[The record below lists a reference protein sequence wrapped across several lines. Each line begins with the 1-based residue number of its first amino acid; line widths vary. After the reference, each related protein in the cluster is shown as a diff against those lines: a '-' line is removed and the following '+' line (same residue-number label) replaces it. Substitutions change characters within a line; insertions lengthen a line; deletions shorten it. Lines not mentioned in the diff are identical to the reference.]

1 MKKQLFLILTMLLP
15 TMAMAYD
22 AEIDGIYY
30 NFEGTEATVTYQR
43 MESGD
48 YYSDYSGDVIIP
60 QSVTYKG
67 NTYEVT
73 NIDYDAFKNCH
84 KLTSVVI
91 PNSVTSIGYGA
102 FSYCHNLA
110 SIQFPESVTDIDG
123 YAFEGTAW
131 FDNQPDGVVYV
142 GKVAY
147 KYKGEVPEN
156 TTINI
161 TDGTVSISPYAFKD
175 CNGLSSITIP
185 GSVMNIGYRA
195 FDGTAWYNSQLDG
208 VVYAGKVAYKYKG
221 SMPENTVIDVK
232 EGTLGIAKYAFDG
245 CSNLKSINIPEG
257 VTIIGECAFRG
268 CTNLTTVSIPVSVN
282 NIGHSAFESCWKL
295 YSVTIPEGVTNIG
308 SHTFYSCFALT
319 SITLPKSLK
328 TIGSNA
334 FFQCTK
340 LSSITIPEGVTT
352 IGSYVFD
359 HCWILSS
366 ITIPK
371 SVISLGKYAIYGCSS
386 LSSIIVHEENPV
398 YDSRNGCNAIIE
410 TASNTLITGCMNTI
424 IPEGVTCISDY
435 AFYQCSGLQSLIIPK
450 SVTSIGTGA
459 FNYCNGLTSIEVE
472 SGNPMFDS
480 RNDCNALIETA
491 SNALIMGC
499 SNTIIPVGV
508 TTIGNNA
515 FYECDGLTSISIPE
529 GVTSIGD
536 NAFKNC
542 YGLTSIIFPESI
554 TSIGYSAFSRTP
566 WFENQPDGLVY
577 AGKVAYTYK
586 GTMPDNTIIELNDG
600 TLGIAGNAFSSCT
613 GLTSINIP
621 NSVTNIGVS
630 AFSGCQNL
638 NTIIIPNGVTS
649 IGGGAFN
656 GCQALTSINIPEGVT
671 SIENFTFEGCNNL
684 ASITIPKNVTRIG
697 EYAFFNCSNLTSI
710 VIPKG
715 VTSIGG
721 SAFDHCT
728 SISSIT
734 IPEGVTCIGSHA
746 FYDCNGLTTI
756 KIPESVTEIGYHAFD
771 TRSSLSAVKVGM
783 KNPVEL
789 LPGTFWGCATLYVP
803 YGCKAAYQSAEH
815 WQDFR
820 EIIECNFSEVDNQFI
835 AAGYSTTIEI
845 GVNNFETNLVGFQM
859 DLALPEGVGIDKAG
873 CTLSS
878 RITDENQELTIGK
891 LESSAYRITSTSLS
905 LTPISGN
912 DGTLLN
918 LKLIAADGCVG
929 GQATISN
936 IIFSTA
942 ESEKIIMGDKT
953 FDISILYNLT
963 YKVDGQ
969 EYKDTCVAYGSELT
983 PEAEPTKEGNTFGG
997 WSEIPET
1004 MPNHDVEITGR
1015 FYIYGD
1021 VNTDEDV
1028 DVVDVVDIAR
1038 FVVATPSVSFREK
1051 LADLNKDN
1059 TVNIADA
1066 VALVNHIVG
1075 DQNFA
1080 RAMTPSKPYNYNLCQ
1095 IQLLSTQK
1103 NALSLC
1109 LDGDADFT
1117 AFQFEVKL
1125 PQGVDITAMRINGQR
1140 KDGHQLLY
1148 NKVADNRYRVTVLSL
1163 SNAAFKGNEGE
1174 LLNISV
1180 NGQPTDMISVNN
1192 ILFVAKNGTGIAF
1205 DALSLSEATDITNVH
1220 VNEGNNVIYDLQG
1233 RKLSKV
1239 QRGMNIVNGR
1249 KVILNK

>member
-1 MKKQLFLILTMLLP
+1 MKKQLFLLMMLLP
-15 TMAMAYD
+15 MMAMAYD

-30 NFEGTEATVTYQR
+30 NFNGTEATVTYKIV
-43 MESGD
+43 ESGT
-48 YYSDYSGDVIIP
+48 YFSDYSGDVIIP

-67 NTYEVT
+67 KSYEVT
-73 NIDYDAFKNCH
+73 SIGYEAFEKCH

-91 PNSVTSIGYGA
+91 PNGVTSIGYGA
-102 FSYCHNLA
+102 FRYCHNLA

-131 FDNQPDGVVYV
+131 FDNQPDGVVYA

-147 KYKGEVPEN
+147 KYKGEMTEN
-156 TTINI
+156 TAINI
-161 TDGTVSISPYAFKD
+161 TDGTVSISTYAFKD

-185 GSVMNIGYRA
+185 ESVMSIGYSA
-195 FDGTAWYNSQLDG
+195 FEGTVWYDNQPDG
-208 VVYAGKVAYKYKG
+208 VVYAGKVVYKYKG
-221 SMPENTVIDVK
+221 EMTENTVINVE
-232 EGTLGIAKYAFDG
+232 EGTFGIAKYAFDG

-257 VTIIGECAFRG
+257 VTIIGEGAFRS
-268 CTNLTTVSIPVSVN
+268 CTNLTTVNIPVSVN
-282 NIGHSAFESCWKL
+282 NIGHSAFESCYKL
-295 YSVTIPEGVTNIG
+295 YSVTIPEGVTSIK
-308 SHTFYSCFALT
+308 SHSFYNCFDL
-319 SITLPKSLK
+319 SSVTLPKSLK
-328 TIGSNA
+328 TITGSHVFN
-334 FFQCTK
+334 QCQSLK
-340 LSSITIPEGVTT
+340 SITIPDGVIS
-352 IGSYVFD
+352 IGDYVFD
-359 HCWILSS
+359 ACWNLSS

-371 SVISLGKYAIYGCSS
+371 SVINIGVEVFPSS
-386 LSSIIVHEENPV
+386 LSSIVVEEGNPV
-398 YDSRNGCNAIIE
+398 FDSRNNCNALIE
-410 TASNTLITGCMNTI
+410 TTSNTLITGCKNTV

-472 SGNPMFDS
+472 SGNPIFDS
-480 RNDCNALIETA
+480 RNSCNALIETA
-491 SNALIMGC
+491 SNTLILGC
-499 SNTIIPVGV
+499 NNTIIPKGV
-508 TTIGNNA
+508 TNIGHDA
-515 FYECDGLTSISIPE
+515 FHDCSGLTFISIPE

-536 NAFKNC
+536 NAFYGC

-554 TSIGYSAFSRTP
+554 TSIGYSAFSGTP

-621 NSVTNIGVS
+621 NSVTNIGVG
-630 AFSGCQNL
+630 AFSGCRNL

-671 SIENFTFEGCNNL
+671 SIENQTFWNCRSL
-684 ASITIPKNVTRIG
+684 ASVTIPKSVTRIG
-697 EYAFFNCSNLTSI
+697 ENAFFYCSKLTSI

-715 VTSIGG
+715 VTTIGG
-721 SAFDHCT
+721 SAFWGCT

-783 KNPVEL
+783 RNPIAL
-789 LPGTFWGCATLYVP
+789 LPGTFWGSATLYVP
-803 YGCKAAYQSAEH
+803 YGCKEIYQSAEH

-820 EIIECNFSEVDNQFI
+820 EIVECDYVDVEDQAI
-835 AAGYSTTIEI
+835 MAGNSTMVEI
-845 GVNNFETNLVGFQM
+845 DVNNYDTNLVAFQM
-859 DLALPEGVGIDKAG
+859 DLILPEGVGIDKTG

-878 RITDENQELTIGK
+878 RITDENQELIIGK
-891 LESSAYRITSTSLS
+891 LESGAYRITSTSLS

-942 ESEKIIMGDKT
+942 ESEKIIMSDKT

-969 EYKDTCVAYGSELT
+969 EYKDTCVAYGRALT
-983 PEAEPTKEGNTFGG
+983 LEAEPTKETYTFGG
-997 WSEIPET
+997 WSELPET

-1015 FYIYGD
+1015 FYLYGD
-1021 VNTDEDV
+1021 VNTDEAV

-1038 FVVATPSVSFREK
+1038 FVVTTPSVKFREK

-1066 VALVNHIVG
+1066 VTLVNHIAG

-1080 RAMTPSKPYNYNLCQ
+1080 RATASSEPFNYDQCQ
-1095 IQLLSTQK
+1095 LQLLSTQA
-1103 NALSLC
+1103 NALSFC

-1117 AFQFEVKL
+1117 AFQFEVEL
-1125 PQGVDITAMRINGQR
+1125 PQGVDITDMRINGQR

-1148 NKVADNRYRVTVLSL
+1148 SKLAENRYRVAALSL
-1163 SNAAFKGNEGE
+1163 SNAVFKGNEGE
-1174 LLNISV
+1174 LLNISID
-1180 NGQPTDMISVNN
+1180 GLPTDEISVDN
-1192 ILFVAKNGTGIAF
+1192 ILFVTKNGTSITFNG
-1205 DALSLSEATDITNVH
+1205 LSLSGTVTGIANIDA
-1220 VNEGNNVIYDLQG
+1220 NEGNNTIFDLQG

-1239 QRGMNIVNGR
+1239 QRGINIVNGR
-1249 KVILNK
+1249 KVFVNK

>member
-1 MKKQLFLILTMLLP
+1 MNMKKQLFLLMMLFP
-15 TMAMAYD
+15 MMAMAYD

-91 PNSVTSIGYGA
+91 PNGVTSIGYGA
-102 FSYCHNLA
+102 FCYCHNLA

-131 FDNQPDGVVYV
+131 FDNQPDGVVYA

-147 KYKGEVPEN
+147 KYKGEMTEN
-156 TTINI
+156 TAINI

-185 GSVMNIGYRA
+185 ESVMNIGYSA

-257 VTIIGECAFRG
+257 VTTIGEGAFRS
-268 CTNLTTVSIPVSVN
+268 CTNLTTVNIPVSVN
-282 NIGHSAFESCWKL
+282 NIGHSAFESCYKL
-295 YSVTIPEGVTNIG
+295 YSVTIPEGVTSIK
-308 SHTFYSCFALT
+308 SHSFYNCFDL
-319 SITLPKSLK
+319 SSVTLPKSLK
-328 TIGSNA
+328 TITGSHVFN
-334 FFQCTK
+334 QCQSLK
-340 LSSITIPEGVTT
+340 SITIPDGVIS
-352 IGSYVFD
+352 IGDYVFD
-359 HCWILSS
+359 ACWNLSS

-371 SVISLGKYAIYGCSS
+371 SVINIGVEAFPSS
-386 LSSIIVHEENPV
+386 LSSIVVEEGNPV
-398 YDSRNGCNAIIE
+398 FDSRNNCNALIK
-410 TASNTLITGCMNTI
+410 TASNTLITGCKNTV
-424 IPEGVTCISDY
+424 IPEGVTSIGDY
-435 AFYQCSGLQSLIIPK
+435 AFYQCNGLQSLVIPK
-450 SVTSIGTGA
+450 SVTSISTNA
-459 FNYCNGLTSIEVE
+459 FRYCSGLTSIEVE
-472 SGNPMFDS
+472 SGNPIFDS
-480 RNDCNALIETA
+480 RNSCNALIETT
-491 SNALIMGC
+491 
-499 SNTIIPVGV
+499 SNTLILGCNN
-508 TTIGNNA
+508 TT
-515 FYECDGLTSISIPE
+515 IPE

-536 NAFKNC
+536 EAFWRCSGLTSISIPKGVTSVGNNAFDGC
-542 YGLTSIIFPESI
+542 SGLTSIIIPESV
-554 TSIGYSAFSRTP
+554 TNIGYSAFSSTA
-566 WFENQPDGLVY
+566 WLENQPDGLVY

-621 NSVTNIGVS
+621 NSVTNIGVG
-630 AFSGCQNL
+630 AFSGCRNL

-671 SIENFTFEGCNNL
+671 SIENFTFDGCNNL
-684 ASITIPKNVTRIG
+684 ASITIPKSVTRIG
-697 EYAFFNCSNLTSI
+697 EYAFFYCGNLPSI

-715 VTSIGG
+715 VTTIGG
-721 SAFDHCT
+721 SAFWGCT

-783 KNPVEL
+783 RNPIAL
-789 LPGTFWGCATLYVP
+789 LPGTFWGSATLYVP
-803 YGCKAAYQSAEH
+803 YGCKEIYQSAEH

-820 EIIECNFSEVDNQFI
+820 EIVECDYVDVEDQAI
-835 AAGYSTTIEI
+835 MAGNSTMVEI
-845 GVNNFETNLVGFQM
+845 DVNNYDTNLVGFQM
-859 DLALPEGVGIDKAG
+859 DLTLPEGVSIDKTG

-878 RITDENQELTIGK
+878 RVADNEQELTIGK
-891 LESSAYRITSTSLS
+891 LESGAYRITSTSLS

-918 LKLIAADGCVG
+918 LKLTAEDDCIG

-942 ESEKIIMGDKT
+942 ESEKVIMSDKT

-963 YKVDGQ
+963 YKVDGE
-969 EYKDTCVAYGSELT
+969 EYKNYEVEYGTTIT
-983 PEAEPTKEGNTFGG
+983 PEAEPTKEGYTFGG

-1015 FYIYGD
+1015 FYLFGD

-1038 FVVATPSVSFREK
+1038 FVVATTSVSFREK
-1051 LADLNKDN
+1051 LADLNFDN
-1059 TVNIADA
+1059 AVNIADA
-1066 VALVNHIVG
+1066 VTLVNHIAG

-1080 RAMTPSKPYNYNLCQ
+1080 RAMESYNYDQCLL
-1095 IQLLSTQK
+1095 QLVNNGT
-1103 NALSLC
+1103 NMLSLC

-1125 PQGVDITAMRINGQR
+1125 PENTDITAMRINGLR
-1140 KDGHQLLY
+1140 MNNHQILY
-1148 NKVADNRYRVTVLSL
+1148 NKVGDNRYRVAVLSL
-1163 SNAAFKGNEGE
+1163 SNAVFKGNEGE
-1174 LLNISV
+1174 LLNISIE
-1180 NGQPTDMISVNN
+1180 GQPTNEISVHD
-1192 ILFVAKNGTGIAF
+1192 ILFVTKNGTGITF
-1205 DALSLSEATDITNVH
+1205 DDISLSETVTGIANVDA
-1220 VNEGNNVIYDLQG
+1220 NEGNNVVFDLQG
-1233 RKLSKV
+1233 RKLSKA
-1239 QRGMNIVNGR
+1239 QRGVNIVNGK
-1249 KVILNK
+1249 KVVVK